1 MITDKN
7 ILFLLWSRS
16 RWCLLGDL
24 FRWRDHKWKTPVPHT
39 KVGCWRGCRQKTL
52 GGYLITTIIIMSIA
66 PFLPVFLNLKTKAN
80 NSCLCSNWPMIYCI
94 LFSEQVPR
102 VLPIRQDI
110 QLWHIWLRRVESDR
124 LRFHAVERTLSSS
137 WSHDQGVSAVWKI
150 NPPENGF
157 SLPNLFHVWANQA
170 NQAYQA
176 YQEHTKHT
184 KSTPRVHTLQKKDV
198 VIFFSSGYQWGK
210 FRRILLHL
218 LPEIKFNSWRILFS
232 SE

>member
-1 MITDKN
+1 MLTRMSTKN
-7 ILFLLWSRS
+7 IGWVSHHQPLSKCQLHLF
-16 RWCLLGDL
+16 CQ
-24 FRWRDHKWKTPVPHT
+24 FFFH
-39 KVGCWRGCRQKTL
+39 
-52 GGYLITTIIIMSIA
+52 
-66 PFLPVFLNLKTKAN
+66 LKTKDN
-80 NSCLCSNWPMIYCI
+80 NSCLWYIVF

-150 NPPENGF
+150 KPPENGF

-170 NQAYQA
+170 YQA
-176 YQEHTKHT
+176 YQEYTKNAYLT
-184 KSTPRVHTLQKKDV
+184 KNKRCNL
-198 VIFFSSGYQWGK
+198 FCSGYQWGK

-232 SE
+232 PE

>member
-66 PFLPVFLNLKTKAN
+66 LFCLFFFIWKQRITTAACAQIDQWYIVF
-80 NSCLCSNWPMIYCI
+80 

-150 NPPENGF
+150 NPPKNGF

-170 NQAYQA
+170 YQA
-176 YQEHTKHT
+176 YQEYTKNAYLT
-184 KSTPRVHTLQKKDV
+184 KNRRCNL
-198 VIFFSSGYQWGK
+198 FCSGYQWGK

-218 LPEIKFNSWRILFS
+218 LPEVKFNSWRILFS

>member
-1 MITDKN
+1 MYYTVILSPLISTSTWKCGMITDKN
-7 ILFLLWSRS
+7 ILFLLWSRP
-16 RWCLLGDL
+16 RWCLPGDL
-24 FRWRDHKWKTPVPHT
+24 FRWRDHKWKTSVPHT

-52 GGYLITTIIIMSIA
+52 GGYLITNHYQNVNCTFSA
-66 PFLPVFLNLKTKAN
+66 SFFFHLKTKDN
-80 NSCLCSNWPMIYCI
+80 NSCLWYIVF

-150 NPPENGF
+150 KPPENGF

-170 NQAYQA
+170 NQA
-176 YQEHTKHT
+176 
-184 KSTPRVHTLQKKDV
+184 
-198 VIFFSSGYQWGK
+198 
-210 FRRILLHL
+210 
-218 LPEIKFNSWRILFS
+218 
-232 SE
+232 